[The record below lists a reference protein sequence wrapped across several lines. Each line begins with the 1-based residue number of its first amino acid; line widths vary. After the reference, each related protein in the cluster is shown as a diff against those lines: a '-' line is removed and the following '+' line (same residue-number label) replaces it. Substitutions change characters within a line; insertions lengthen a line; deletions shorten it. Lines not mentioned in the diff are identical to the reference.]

1 MSRMPAAKGNTQA
14 FPEIKN
20 AVEPSAPPI
29 IPREDLSERTK
40 ISKPAI
46 SGTAPK
52 IHKIFFM
59 PKAFPIFA
67 ITSYFA

>member
-1 MSRMPAAKGNTQA
+1 MPAAKGNTKD
-14 FPEIKN
+14 FHEIKN
-20 AVEPSAPPI
+20 AVGLSTPPI

-67 ITSYFA
+67 ITAYFA